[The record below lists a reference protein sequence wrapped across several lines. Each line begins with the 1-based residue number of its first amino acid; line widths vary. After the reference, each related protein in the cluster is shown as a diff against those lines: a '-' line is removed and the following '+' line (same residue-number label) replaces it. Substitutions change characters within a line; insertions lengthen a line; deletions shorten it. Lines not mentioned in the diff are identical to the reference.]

1 MDCAQGLA
9 LIPVRLFDFE
19 DIKPLRGAVYRSRRP
34 GAPIGGSNRRV
45 VACHPL
51 QVENGAAGHHLRL
64 PCWLPHDSS
73 LESNTTTQRFPEV
86 SGVSRESP
94 KVAGQVRPNR
104 DRSEPIKNA
113 F

>member
-19 DIKPLRGAVYRSRRP
+19 DIKPLRAAVYRSRVPVPRL
-34 GAPIGGSNRRV
+34 GARTAASSPATRFKSKSGV
-45 VACHPL
+45 
-51 QVENGAAGHHLRL
+51 AGHHLRL

-73 LESNTTTQRFPEV
+73 LESNTTQRFPEV

-94 KVAGQVRPNR
+94 KVAGPVRPNR
-104 DRSEPIKNA
+104 DRLEPIKNA